1 MSTETAELTDEA
13 INIFLAKKCGCSVL
27 PPQFVTDEYGVVRD
41 YWRCGCELRAH
52 ASSDAHRPAAL
63 VRYTDSLD
71 ALFAPGGPVEKC
83 REAEYAVSL
92 YLGSFTRPPWTYE
105 ALIEIDMPS
114 RGDDGTF
121 EMAVSSNPAR
131 AMAEAC
137 ALALGIMGCAQD
149 IT

>member
-1 MSTETAELTDEA
+1 MAGETTELTDEA
-13 INIFLAKKCGCSVL
+13 INTFLSEKCGRGHLEEPVCIV
-27 PPQFVTDEYGVVRD
+27 PF
-41 YWRCGCELRAH
+41 
-52 ASSDAHRPAAL
+52 
-63 VRYTDSLD
+63 TDSLD

-121 EMAVSSNPAR
+121 EMAVSPNPAR
-131 AMAEAC
+131 ALAEAC
-137 ALALGIMGCAQD
+137 ALALGIMGCAQG